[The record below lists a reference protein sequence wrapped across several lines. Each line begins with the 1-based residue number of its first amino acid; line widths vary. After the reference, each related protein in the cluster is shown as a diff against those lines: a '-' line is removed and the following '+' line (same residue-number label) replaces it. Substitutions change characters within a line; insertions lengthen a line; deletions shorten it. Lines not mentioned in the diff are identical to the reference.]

1 MKYAILAALLFVPL
15 AVAGSYLSRDPTSAE
30 APKIQLR
37 TVERTV
43 ERAPAKPLARK
54 PRPKSK
60 PKARMLEKR
69 RSPVQRTYASRPATP
84 SSSGGADD
92 EDDRATRPSRGAAPV
107 PIPSPARA
115 GVAID
120 DASADP
126 GGRPDE
132 DAANGGGGGGR
143 GDDGDD

>member
-30 APKIQLR
+30 AAKIQLR

-43 ERAPAKPLARK
+43 ERPPAKPRARK

-60 PKARMLEKR
+60 PKSRTLEKR
-69 RSPVQRTYASRPATP
+69 RSPVQRAYMSRPATP
-84 SSSGGADD
+84 SRGDAEVD
-92 EDDRATRPSRGAAPV
+92 EDDRATRPNRGAAPV
-107 PIPSPARA
+107 PIPPPARA
-115 GVAID
+115 GVGSD
-120 DASADP
+120 DASADQ
-126 GGRPDE
+126 GGRSDE
-132 DAANGGGGGGR
+132 DAAAGGG